1 VVTWTTRQADPRH
14 NGRDAMSPQDAR
26 SHRAAVQVATEN
38 EVGKAFAERMS
49 MILKVVLFTA
59 VFLSLNV
66 EAIASAELSISRIKS
81 DEIRLAAP
89 RGRLSIA
96 VIGDLHGAPPAAL
109 GDSLRSFHARDA
121 FDAVLILGDNF
132 ETGVTSVDDP
142 QWDAIIRELSTL
154 RVPLLPLLGNHDY
167 GNPQRR
173 FGRIRRKGDPV
184 PSAQTEFKKGGWTF
198 PARNYVISA
207 PFAEI
212 IMIDSTPLAL
222 NLDRPLLGSSTAQEV
237 VEFVQERLQRTG
249 EGKWRIVAGHHNVSH
264 SGLTRYRSRKTHRQM
279 ARLAPVLE
287 ESRVDLYL
295 SAHQHHAELFKPPE
309 GNTTHVISGLAGPR
323 PKRAGRLHPPQEGT
337 HFVATV
343 ARQSHAF
350 AILEIDA
357 ESIRISFHDAGG
369 LFPGEIYALDRRET
383 GEEEL
388 LGGGL

>member
-1 VVTWTTRQADPRH
+1 
-14 NGRDAMSPQDAR
+14 
-26 SHRAAVQVATEN
+26 
-38 EVGKAFAERMS
+38 MS
-49 MILKVVLFTA
+49 MILKILFSA
-59 VFLSLNV
+59 VFLFLSLESV
-66 EAIASAELSISRIKS
+66 AWALPGSRIKA
-81 DEIRLAAP
+81 DEVHLPAP
-89 RGRLSIA
+89 RGYLTIA

-109 GDSLRSFHARDA
+109 GESLRSFHTKHA

-142 QWDAIIRELSTL
+142 QWDAIIRELGPL
-154 RVPLLPLLGNHDY
+154 RVPLFPLLGNHDY

-184 PSAQTEFKKGGWTF
+184 PSAQIEFEKAGWTF
-198 PARNYVISA
+198 PARNYVIST

-222 NLDRPLLGSSTAQEV
+222 NLDRPLLGSSTAREV
-237 VEFVQERLQRTG
+237 AEFVQERLQRTD

-264 SGLTRYRSRKTHRQM
+264 SGITRLRSRKTHRRM
-279 ARLAPVLE
+279 AGLLPVME

-295 SAHQHHAELFKPPE
+295 SAHQHHAELFTPPN
-309 GNTTHVISGLAGPR
+309 GSTTHVISGLAGPR

-337 HFVATV
+337 QFVATV
-343 ARQSHAF
+343 ARESHAF
-350 AILEIDA
+350 VILEIDP

-369 LFPGEIYALDRRET
+369 LFPGEIYALDRREP